1 MRTVKLNPKTTL
13 QSFDGSIR
21 YFSVHNLSWK
31 DKVHILLNKRIWFE
45 VTKGTAERIA
55 R

>member
-13 QSFDGSIR
+13 QSFDGNIR
-21 YFSVHNLSWK
+21 YFSVNNLSLR
-31 DKVHILLNKRIWFE
+31 DKIHILLNKRIWFE
-45 VTKGTAERIA
+45 VTKREAERIV